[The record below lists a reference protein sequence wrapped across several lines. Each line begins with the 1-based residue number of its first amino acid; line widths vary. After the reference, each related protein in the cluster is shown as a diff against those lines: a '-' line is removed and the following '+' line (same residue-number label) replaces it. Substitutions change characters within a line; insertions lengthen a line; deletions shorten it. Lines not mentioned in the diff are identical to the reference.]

1 VENGPVADEDPPTVE
16 PPMGLD
22 RLILES
28 ASPANVLEE
37 ADPPSDLPEPLPS
50 PLDNSI
56 LLDPFDEVE
65 PPRFELERDADTDD
79 NQVDST
85 VSDQLSSFSDQD
97 CSSQFAACREDFAI
111 LAVRQQTNM
120 SIDITPSI
128 KPREL
133 DMAKV
138 DEIREEKMAKS
149 PSRTWRDRQGT
160 VLAEGRLTDYRHGK
174 IHIRTLNGTVR
185 DFSPSSISDEDW
197 CFVTSWWELPPE
209 CRFDDEPFQ
218 MRDFRLTT
226 FTWTAP
232 ALCHKPL
239 YFEEVQLERYGHS
252 AGPIVQPFLS
262 GAHFFGSAL
271 MLPYQIGLNPPN

>member
-1 VENGPVADEDPPTVE
+1 
-16 PPMGLD
+16 
-22 RLILES
+22 
-28 ASPANVLEE
+28 
-37 ADPPSDLPEPLPS
+37 
-50 PLDNSI
+50 
-56 LLDPFDEVE
+56 
-65 PPRFELERDADTDD
+65 
-79 NQVDST
+79 
-85 VSDQLSSFSDQD
+85 
-97 CSSQFAACREDFAI
+97 
-111 LAVRQQTNM
+111 M

-252 AGPIVQPFLS
+252 AGPIVQPILS

-271 MLPYQIGLNPPN
+271 MLPYQIGLNPPNECQYTLGYYRPGDCAPWLIHGYPITTRGLTWQGLAFGAAISLLP